1 MFILRDLSL
10 VTLAWEFPAMPLES
24 SAPLLLPLST
34 SLLQNELTVELG
46 NTDVLHRV
54 DVVGVRPELET
65 RLASLRKDI
74 KH

>member
-1 MFILRDLSL
+1 
-10 VTLAWEFPAMPLES
+10 MPLES
-24 SAPLLLPLST
+24 SAPLLLRLST

-65 RLASLRKDI
+65 RLASLRKDV

>member
-1 MFILRDLSL
+1 
-10 VTLAWEFPAMPLES
+10 MPLES
-24 SAPLLLPLST
+24 SAPLLLPLPT
-34 SLLQNELTVELG
+34 SLLRNELTVELG

>member
-1 MFILRDLSL
+1 
-10 VTLAWEFPAMPLES
+10 MPLES
-24 SAPLLLPLST
+24 SAPLLLRLST

-54 DVVGVRPELET
+54 DVVGDRPELET
-65 RLASLRKDI
+65 RLASLRKDV

>member
-1 MFILRDLSL
+1 
-10 VTLAWEFPAMPLES
+10 MPLES